1 VLYEEFATCVEL
13 DGQVAHPSEARWRDI
28 RRDNAV
34 AADRGV
40 TLRYG
45 WLDVAGQACQ
55 TAAEVDRALRRRGFA
70 GGRPCSPGCPV
81 GRDSFAGKVPPS
93 PVRRGAAADK
103 RKRPAAPSMNGAA
116 SLHRSRDIR
125 LRRSGAAATLGR

>member
-1 VLYEEFATCVEL
+1 MLYEEFATCVEL

-34 AADRGV
+34 AADGGV

-81 GRDSFAGKVPPS
+81 GRDWFAGKVPPS